1 MSPPGRPKGE
11 YRSAEREGTPVSPP
25 GRPKGEYRSAERE
38 GIAVSLPPGR
48 PKEGD
53 VPLGGAARGAREET
67 RMSSPKDEVAEQ
79 VPSPCI
85 SVCVMDPDGAFCL
98 GCFRT
103 LNEIAAWG
111 MLDADAKRR
120 VLALLPAREASRR
133 LR

>member
-1 MSPPGRPKGE
+1 
-11 YRSAEREGTPVSPP
+11 
-25 GRPKGEYRSAERE
+25 
-38 GIAVSLPPGR
+38 
-48 PKEGD
+48 
-53 VPLGGAARGAREET
+53 
-67 RMSSPKDEVAEQ
+67 
-79 VPSPCI
+79 
-85 SVCVMDPDGAFCL
+85 MDPDGAFCL

>member
-1 MSPPGRPKGE
+1 MSAVASP
-11 YRSAEREGTPVSPP
+11 RSD
-25 GRPKGEYRSAERE
+25 
-38 GIAVSLPPGR
+38 
-48 PKEGD
+48 GD
-53 VPLGGAARGAREET
+53 AQG
-67 RMSSPKDEVAEQ
+67 DH

-103 LNEIAAWG
+103 LDEIAAWG